1 MYIGRQM
8 VKNQRDGKVQ
18 FDAFEFDLST
28 GELQKSGQPI
38 PLQSQPA
45 RLLGLL
51 AGRPGD
57 LVTRADIQK
66 ELWPDGRFVEYEHAI
81 NTAVKKVREAL
92 GDDPENPRF
101 IQTLPKLGYR
111 FLATVI
117 EPEVRPKDDTPP
129 PQPAERS
136 SAAPIVDDEF
146 SIPHAG
152 LSRFLFLLIQA
163 GYLAMYCA
171 ALYYMPSLE
180 DALLQTGLA
189 PVNVSLPAVLV
200 IAMCGIAVRLYLLSA
215 VGWNHPAAG
224 ARFLRLFPAVF
235 ILDALWAACPLL
247 AIRVLG
253 PGVALAG
260 VAGMAYLPFSQ
271 RTLIRSVYA
280 KNVITSE

>member
-1 MYIGRQM
+1 M
-8 VKNQRDGKVQ
+8 VENQRDRKVQ

-28 GELQKSGQPI
+28 GELQKNGQPI

-51 AGRPGD
+51 TSRPGD
-57 LVTRADIQK
+57 LVTRADIQNA
-66 ELWPDGRFVEYEHAI
+66 LWPDGRFVEYEHAI
-81 NTAVKKVREAL
+81 NTAIKKVREAL

-101 IQTLPKLGYR
+101 VQTLPKLGYR
-111 FLATVI
+111 FLVTVT
-117 EPEVRPKDDTPP
+117 EAETRLQDAPP
-129 PQPAERS
+129 PPESAERR
-136 SAAPIVDDEF
+136 APEPIVDDEF
-146 SIPHAG
+146 SIPHAR

-171 ALYYMPSLE
+171 ALYYMPALE
-180 DALLQTGLA
+180 DGLLEAGLA

-224 ARFLRLFPAVF
+224 ARFLRLFPAIF
-235 ILDALWAACPLL
+235 ILDALGAFSPLL

-253 PGVALAG
+253 PGIALAG
-260 VAGMAYLPFSQ
+260 VAAMAYLPFAQ